1 MTEKR
6 LISPYSG
13 SWALPDTSLGRTD
26 TPTPP
31 TDIRLVRE
39 IAPAPNGRRR
49 YTEIPCRAIAAGR
62 DKDGIY
68 WWTVRTITDE
78 WILPAD
84 IIVCDRMPADTKFC
98 GVDAA

>member
-1 MTEKR
+1 MTESQTR
-6 LISPYSG
+6 NAGSG

-39 IAPAPNGRRR
+39 IEPAPNGKPR

-68 WWTVRTITDE
+68 WWTVRTVTDE

-84 IIVCDRMPADTKFC
+84 IIVCDRMPAETRFC